1 MKKLLSM
8 LGFVLM
14 LTCVGF
20 AFTSCGGDD
29 DDFDPNNPIVG
40 TWLTEEEMGVY
51 GMATFKNN
59 GEWVIGVHFPDNLMK
74 DEFFKQSY
82 EKAHP
87 QIEGTYSVSGDKVN
101 VIVTKCEV
109 AGMDIAK
116 MVKVISQ
123 TMKYSISKDNKR
135 LTLTY
140 KDFYTGQNVT
150 EKYTRK

>member
-1 MKKLLSM
+1 M

-14 LTCVGF
+14 LMCVGF

-29 DDFDPNNPIVG
+29 DDDLDPNNPLVG
-40 TWLTEEEMGVY
+40 TWLTEEQMGAY
-51 GMATFKNN
+51 GIATFKNN
-59 GEWVIGVHFPDNLMK
+59 GEWVIGFHIPDEFIK
-74 DEFFKQSY
+74 DEFLRQSY
-82 EKAHP
+82 EKTHP
-87 QIEGTYSVSGDKVN
+87 QIEGTYTVCGDKVT

-109 AGMDIAK
+109 AGMDLAK
-116 MVKVISQ
+116 MVKVNSQ